1 VEPVE
6 VPEELETQP
15 EVVVL
20 AGLAPA
26 AAAALEAA
34 LLVHI
39 AATGAVSPSPEDPG

>member
-1 VEPVE
+1 VE

-15 EVVVL
+15 GVVL

-34 LLVHI
+34 LLVHV
-39 AATGAVSPSPEDPG
+39 AATGEALAVSPSPEDPC